1 VFNPKT
7 KGKVSG
13 ADKLAQA
20 REAGAA
26 VASRARY
33 MTSAATQTT
42 AQRATRVAALNA
54 QNAAQGAAQGAQM
67 AVQVANAAAQTAA
80 HMTGKSIRQGM
91 DGACG
96 WAAPRL
102 ENAADY
108 CTATAA
114 PRVSSALRSTARQ
127 ISPGRRR
134 KKGIRSSLQWS
145 LLATAAFAAAGAAAM
160 FVRQRYRAAM
170 AADTEEDTT
179 SAVGQEMAS
188 APGMD
193 MSGMDTSAPT
203 GSVPPAG
210 PVPADGSVADA
221 GVNGRVSASG

>member
-7 KGKVSG
+7 KSKVSG

-26 VASRARY
+26 AASRARDV
-33 MTSAATQTT
+33 TSAATQAA
-42 AQRATRVAALNA
+42 AQRATRVATLSA
-54 QNAAQGAAQGAQM
+54 QN
-67 AVQVANAAAQTAA
+67 AAQTAA

-108 CTATAA
+108 CTATVA
-114 PRVSSALRSTARQ
+114 PMVSFALRSTARQ

-134 KKGIRSSLQWS
+134 KKGIQPALRWS
-145 LLATAAFAAAGAAAM
+145 LLATAAFTAAGAAAM
-160 FVRQRYRAAM
+160 LVRQRYRAAM

-179 SAVGQEMAS
+179 SAAGQQMAPG
-188 APGMD
+188 PGMD
-193 MSGMDTSAPT
+193 MSGMDASAPT
-203 GSVPPAG
+203 GSVPSAG
-210 PVPADGSVADA
+210 PAPADGSVADA

>member
-1 VFNPKT
+1 MFNPKT
-7 KGKVSG
+7 KGRVSG
-13 ADKLAQA
+13 TDKLAQA
-20 REAGAA
+20 REAGAV
-26 VASRARY
+26 VASRARDV
-33 MTSAATQTT
+33 TSAATQT
-42 AQRATRVAALNA
+42 
-54 QNAAQGAAQGAQM
+54 
-67 AVQVANAAAQTAA
+67 AAQTMA

-114 PRVSSALRSTARQ
+114 PMVSSALRSTARQ

-134 KKGIRSSLQWS
+134 KKGIRSALRWS
-145 LLATAAFAAAGAAAM
+145 LLATGAFAAAGAAAM
-160 FVRQRYRAAM
+160 AVRQRYRAAM
-170 AADTEEDTT
+170 AADTEEDITL
-179 SAVGQEMAS
+179 AAGQEMAP

-193 MSGMDTSAPT
+193 MSAPA

-210 PVPADGSVADA
+210 PAPAGGSVADA
-221 GVNGRVSASG
+221 GVDGRVSASG